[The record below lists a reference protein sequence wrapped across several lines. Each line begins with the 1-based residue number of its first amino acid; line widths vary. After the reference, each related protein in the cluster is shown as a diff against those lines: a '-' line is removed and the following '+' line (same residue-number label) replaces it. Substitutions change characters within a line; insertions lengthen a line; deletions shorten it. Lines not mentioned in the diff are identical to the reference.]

1 MKTGFIYRNHIFISE
16 VKKRLAD
23 KRNYRLKTRLITIEK
38 LPININKLH
47 SKKNLSII
55 SRNSSQDSIFKNFLN
70 FIKEK
75 GYKSAFTKVSTIQDK
90 IKEMS
95 KKKESN
101 KLNLN
106 MDKCIHNILKIY
118 NNINSNNNSKSN
130 YYQINVRKHFNNQ
143 KQTPFQINHIKDNFM
158 KKYISLTKRRN
169 SYTKIK
175 DEKSI
180 KSFSI
185 NSSGERKKI
194 FGKNND
200 FRLFHKSK
208 SLNLINQDGRNIF
221 DRRGFL
227 SVKPNCYYNRLN
239 LKKFRLKHRKE
250 EEKFLI

>member
-1 MKTGFIYRNHIFISE
+1 MKIIFISE

-101 KLNLN
+101 KLNIN
-106 MDKCIHNILKIY
+106 MDKCIPNILKIY
-118 NNINSNNNSKSN
+118 NNINRDLNGNMEL
-130 YYQINVRKHFNNQ
+130 IRKLYFAF
-143 KQTPFQINHIKDNFM
+143 KASD
-158 KKYISLTKRRN
+158 
-169 SYTKIK
+169 
-175 DEKSI
+175 
-180 KSFSI
+180 
-185 NSSGERKKI
+185 
-194 FGKNND
+194 
-200 FRLFHKSK
+200 
-208 SLNLINQDGRNIF
+208 
-221 DRRGFL
+221 
-227 SVKPNCYYNRLN
+227 
-239 LKKFRLKHRKE
+239 
-250 EEKFLI
+250 